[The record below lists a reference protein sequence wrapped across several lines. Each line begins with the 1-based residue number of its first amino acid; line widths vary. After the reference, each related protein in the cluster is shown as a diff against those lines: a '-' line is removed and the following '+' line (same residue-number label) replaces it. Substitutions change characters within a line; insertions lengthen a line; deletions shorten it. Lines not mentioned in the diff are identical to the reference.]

1 MRSTIPQRSIQLLGL
16 VTSIALLG
24 IGAIWP
30 MPPAGVVPGSRSSHG
45 FAAITD
51 RAPIEP
57 LAPAQSPR
65 RDADPG
71 RVSPGDAKIR
81 PLVDLFLLTAPTA
94 AGASLV
100 AERLTYAPGAAL
112 SVQRYT
118 QVRVVSL
125 TEGSLDAS
133 IDGVA
138 FLDRRWPTGS
148 LLVSEPQ
155 RVAGN
160 IRLYPGDLLAIPAEV
175 AFTTQNPGEV
185 LAVSLD
191 LSVRLPRLLT
201 PMTDRIG
208 AVRGTAEV
216 RSERLGSTIAMAPG
230 ISMVI
235 SVGRVILPAGGSF
248 MSDGT
253 AGLAVFVV
261 ERGHCRC
268 IREGQEVDRA
278 PGDVEL
284 VPRRLLSTISNT
296 SEAPLGGVLLT
307 ITPAEFGKSTV

>member
-1 MRSTIPQRSIQLLGL
+1 MRHPVPQRSILLLGL

-30 MPPAGVVPGSRSSHG
+30 MPPASVVLRSMSSHG
-45 FAAITD
+45 SAAITD

-57 LAPAQSPR
+57 LASSPQSPR
-65 RDADPG
+65 RPDADPST
-71 RVSPGDAKIR
+71 VSPGDAKIR
-81 PLVDLFLLTAPTA
+81 PLLDLFLPTAPTA

-125 TEGSLDAS
+125 TAGSLDAR

-148 LLVSEPQ
+148 LLGREPQ

-160 IRLYPGDLLAIPAEV
+160 VRLHPGDLLAIPAEA
-175 AFTTQNPGEV
+175 AFTTQNRGEV

-201 PMTDRIG
+201 PMTDRTG
-208 AVRGTAEV
+208 AVRGTGEV

-230 ISMVI
+230 ISMVV
-235 SVGRVILPAGGSF
+235 SVGRVILPAGGRF

-253 AGLAVFVV
+253 AGPAVFVV

-268 IREGQEVDRA
+268 TRDGQKVDLA
-278 PGDVEL
+278 PGDVKL
-284 VPRRLLSTISNT
+284 VPRGALSTISNN

-307 ITPAEFGKSTV
+307 ITPAE